1 MKITLLQNR
10 FKAFILQLY
19 VFINFRIKKESKVT
33 KQNTPFRIH
42 CIAGRVCFS
51 QLEWSQKVR
60 ALLSSLCQPARLLP
74 AFNIISPVFT
84 HRQYTWVKSPDIIH
98 MMLYLVV
105 VLSWK
110 KTDCNKTFHFH
121 KLLCF
126 VGARNW
132 TLSLT
137 WQASALLELCPHPMA
152 LCYIRTANRLV
163 CGHSSVTKNTSRSD
177 WKSE

>member
-1 MKITLLQNR
+1 MWARLPTSFLYKFQN
-10 FKAFILQLY
+10 
-19 VFINFRIKKESKVT
+19 KKESKVT
-33 KQNTPFRIH
+33 KQTPFRIH
-42 CIAGRVCFS
+42 CIASRVCFS

-60 ALLSSLCQPARLLP
+60 ALLSSLCQPATLLP

-84 HRQYTWVKSPDIIH
+84 HRQYTRVKSPDIIH